1 MLHSCGQEAFIDKKM
16 EVNYIKSLIGYS
28 SEFPLFGHSLL
39 SWKLVI
45 GWSSHVVIGWDSA
58 IYYKTMLLLD
68 CSGLCTKVE
77 VYYGGI
83 QGSEATLSKI

>member
-1 MLHSCGQEAFIDKKM
+1 MVTVQSFPYLDIFCSVG
-16 EVNYIKSLIGYS
+16 SLWLGKAHTLWLA
-28 SEFPLFGHSLL
+28 ETQLF
-39 SWKLVI
+39 
-45 GWSSHVVIGWDSA
+45 
-58 IYYKTMLLLD
+58 YYKTMLLLD